1 MYIFDLYCK
10 YVYIVC
16 MPVTVVYV
24 ILWQSAYSI
33 RLYKIK
39 GSTFKKNNICSFLE
53 KCIGKWMWQYQ
64 LVILTQISHQLL
76 DDLPLNLVY
85 SLLTDSTGFE
95 YPDYWTEKE
104 TGYYLEV
111 PFTMNGSLLCL
122 QVSICEQGVSLIRS
136 H

>member
-53 KCIGKWMWQYQ
+53 KCIGKWMMAVSVGYSNSNISSTFGWFAIKFGLFTVNRFYRLWIPWLLNREGDRILFGSSIHNEWQ
-64 LVILTQISHQLL
+64 LVVPPSQYLW
-76 DDLPLNLVY
+76 
-85 SLLTDSTGFE
+85 TGGFS
-95 YPDYWTEKE
+95 Y
-104 TGYYLEV
+104 
-111 PFTMNGSLLCL
+111 
-122 QVSICEQGVSLIRS
+122 
-136 H
+136 